1 MIIGNSTKALLRYS
15 IYNQATKFMQD
26 ESGQTSAPLIVVA
39 GMFTGLCE
47 SLIVVPFESIK
58 TTMIERSMVPLKQ
71 ANQAGTP
78 VRPQQQQQQPPNQKP
93 QQPPQIK
100 QKPKS
105 GQAIRPPAP
114 VGPAAGPATI
124 HLDPAI
130 TSFSANVRDMY
141 HTRGYR
147 AFVQGFGPTLFR
159 QISNSMV
166 RFTTYN
172 FLKQAFARNPD
183 DMPTVLS
190 LTLGVTAGAFEVLAT
205 QPIDVVKTR
214 MQSVN
219 AKTMYRSSM
228 MCAYR
233 IFAEEGWRKLWS
245 GMMPRFIKVT
255 FSGGIV
261 FTVYEATNKL
271 IARGMKENPFK
282 IE

>member
-71 ANQAGTP
+71 AKQAGNSG
-78 VRPQQQQQQPPNQKP
+78 RPQQQP
-93 QQPPQIK
+93 QQHPQIK

-105 GQAIRPPAP
+105 AQTIRPPAP
-114 VGPAAGPATI
+114 VGPAAGSSTI

-130 TSFSANVRDMY
+130 TSFSGNVRDMY
-141 HTRGYR
+141 QTRGYR